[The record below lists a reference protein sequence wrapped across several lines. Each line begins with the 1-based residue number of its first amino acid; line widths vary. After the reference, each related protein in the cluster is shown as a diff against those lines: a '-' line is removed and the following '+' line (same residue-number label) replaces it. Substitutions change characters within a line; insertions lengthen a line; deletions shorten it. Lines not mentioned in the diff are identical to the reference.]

1 MGQYIKNYSGN
12 VTHVKSVYF
21 TSIWHIQ
28 SNVQVTVKKTV
39 NQLYIYSTLLGAA
52 IRCKQ
57 YSEIAVE
64 SGTHVKS
71 APFSLSDEIMHFRS
85 RCYSKLT
92 AVGHDNDNEVS

>member
-1 MGQYIKNYSGN
+1 M
-12 VTHVKSVYF
+12 THVKSVHC
-21 TSIWHIQ
+21 TSICHIQ

-39 NQLYIYSTLLGAA
+39 NQLYSYSTLLGAA
-52 IRCKQ
+52 IRFKQ
-57 YSEIAVE
+57 YSEITLE

-71 APFSLSDEIMHFRS
+71 APFSLSDEIVRFIS